1 MLWRKSFSV
10 KRRRQGKKWKG
21 EAQGREGPIL
31 DGVARED
38 LQEAT
43 FKLRT
48 E

>member
-1 MLWRKSFSV
+1 MERE
-10 KRRRQGKKWKG
+10 REGKK
-21 EAQGREGPIL
+21 GPIL

-38 LQEAT
+38 LLQVGT